1 MRKYYAGGS
10 FESRKKSRVIIHI
23 CGIIAAALITIGII
37 VGICFLI
44 SHAEEQRAKDEVAT
58 QTSIQNYRNN
68 SNICKFMKF
77 VDENPARF
85 DIDYS
90 LDPDSDRFL
99 INWGVTSF
107 IVKDKEKNISYRIEF
122 SHGLHTIRMY
132 RNGTEIAYGE
142 HYRAHL
148 QLIKYFTEVCK
159 RNSQYYRDIEA
170 NKMLQDINAPVT
182 LITSR
187 VSEDTIEINV
197 QQSNQDRKNIE
208 LNAN

>member
-1 MRKYYAGGS
+1 MRKYYAGG
-10 FESRKKSRVIIHI
+10 FYESRKKSRVIIPI
-23 CGIIAAALITIGII
+23 CVITASVLLI
-37 VGICFLI
+37 VGLIVGVCFLI
-44 SHAEEQRAKDEVAT
+44 NHAKEQKAKDAAAM
-58 QTSIQNYRNN
+58 QTSIQNYRDN

-85 DIDYS
+85 EIDYT
-90 LDPDSDRFL
+90 LDPDSDRYL

-107 IVKDKEKNISYRIEF
+107 VVKDKEKNVSYRIEF
-122 SHGLHTIRMY
+122 SHGLHTIKMY
-132 RNGTEIAYGE
+132 RNNTEIAYGE

-148 QLIKYFTEVCK
+148 QLIKYFTEICK

-197 QQSNQDRKNIE
+197 QQNNQDRKNIE

>member
-1 MRKYYAGGS
+1 MRKYYAGG
-10 FESRKKSRVIIHI
+10 FYESRKKSRVIIPI
-23 CGIIAAALITIGII
+23 CVITASVLLI
-37 VGICFLI
+37 VGLIVGVCFLI
-44 SHAEEQRAKDEVAT
+44 NHAKEQKAKDTAAM
-58 QTSIQNYRNN
+58 QTSIQNYRDN
-68 SNICKFMKF
+68 SNIYKFMKF

-85 DIDYS
+85 EIDYT
-90 LDPDSDRFL
+90 LDPDSDRYL

-107 IVKDKEKNISYRIEF
+107 VVKDKEKNVSYRIEF
-122 SHGLHTIRMY
+122 SHGLHTIKMY
-132 RNGTEIAYGE
+132 RNDTEIAYGE

-148 QLIKYFTEVCK
+148 QLIKYFTEICK

-197 QQSNQDRKNIE
+197 QQNNQDRKNIE

>member
-1 MRKYYAGGS
+1 MRKYYAGG
-10 FESRKKSRVIIHI
+10 FYESRKKSKVIIHVCI
-23 CGIIAAALITIGII
+23 VIPIILIVIGTFT
-37 VGICFLI
+37 GMCFLI
-44 SHAEEQRAKDEVAT
+44 SHAEEQRVKDAAAI
-58 QTSIQNYRNN
+58 QTSIQNYKDN

-77 VDENPARF
+77 VDENPSRF
-85 DIDYS
+85 DIDYT
-90 LDPDSDRFL
+90 LDPDSDKYL

-107 IVKDKEKNISYRIEF
+107 VVKDKEKNISYRIEF
-122 SHGLHTIRMY
+122 SGGLHTIKMY
-132 RNGTEIAYGE
+132 RNNTEIAYGE

-148 QLIKYFTEVCK
+148 QLIKYFTEICK

-182 LITSR
+182 LITSK

-197 QQSNQDRKNIE
+197 QQNNQDKKNIE

>member
-1 MRKYYAGGS
+1 MRKYYVGD
-10 FESRKKSRVIIHI
+10 FYESRKKSKVIIHI
-23 CGIIAAALITIGII
+23 CGITAAVLLTVGII
-37 VGICFLI
+37 AGLCFLI
-44 SHAEEQRAKDEVAT
+44 SHAEEQRAKDAVAI
-58 QTSIQNYRNN
+58 QTSMQNYKDN

-85 DIDYS
+85 DIDYT
-90 LDPDSDRFL
+90 LDPDSDKYM

-107 IVKDKEKNISYRIEF
+107 VVKDKEKNISYRIEF
-122 SHGLHTIRMY
+122 SHSLHTIKMY
-132 RNGTEIAYGE
+132 RNDTEIAYGE

-148 QLIKYFTEVCK
+148 QLIKYFTEICK

-182 LITSR
+182 LITSK

-197 QQSNQDRKNIE
+197 QQNNQDKKNIE